1 MNAYMVLWVLI
12 AITCSMKTIAM
23 DMKPAGYEWTG
34 FTKTLSALDFC
45 CILSIKRN
53 VKVTL
58 LFTAS

>member
-12 AITCSMKTIAM
+12 AITCSTKTTAM
-23 DMKPAGYEWTG
+23 DMKAVGCEWTS
-34 FTKTLSALDFC
+34 FTKTLAALDFC